1 MSEISSEN
9 NFSKYGI
16 YTITDSLE
24 LTLPNTEIRI
34 EKIGEKAFS
43 YTRKNSDDEISEKII
58 PSNSN
63 EIKVELTPIRPLNH
77 PARRSDYVFLKFEK
91 DIFLSEESAASVFVH
106 CPIEI
111 GLFLIHDSHKDSLD
125 FVTCDPGKSRFG
137 LYGSP
142 DTGQLCKYA
151 KVTMAKDMEDSTPY
165 INGVL
170 KVVIE
175 NKLSSGQSVSEVIFP
190 ITDNSIYYND
200 SKAMIDGI
208 KVTLKKRAVV
218 SIADVK
224 PDPISTD
231 WKKSPS
237 YEETIQT
244 GAMEAGLE

>member
-1 MSEISSEN
+1 MSDNSEDK

-24 LTLPNTEIRI
+24 LILPNTEIRI

-58 PSNSN
+58 PSKSN
-63 EIKVELTPIRPLNH
+63 EIKVELSPIRPLNH
-77 PARRSDYVFLKFEK
+77 PARRTDYVFLKFDK
-91 DIFLSEESAASVFVH
+91 DIFLSEQSAASVFAH

-125 FVTCDPGKSRFG
+125 FFTCDPGKSRFG

-165 INGVL
+165 FNGVL

-175 NKLSSGQSVSEVIFP
+175 NKLNSGQSVSEVVFP
-190 ITDNSIYYND
+190 ITDNSVYYSD

-208 KVTLKKRAVV
+208 QVILRKRAVV
-218 SIADVK
+218 SFADVK
-224 PDPISTD
+224 VDPVSTD

-237 YEETIQT
+237 FEEAIQT